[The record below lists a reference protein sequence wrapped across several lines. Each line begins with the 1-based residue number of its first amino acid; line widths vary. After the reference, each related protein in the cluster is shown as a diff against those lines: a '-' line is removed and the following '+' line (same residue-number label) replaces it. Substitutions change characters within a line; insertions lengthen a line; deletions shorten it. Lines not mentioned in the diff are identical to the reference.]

1 MWTHSSV
8 GSLSET
14 NLQAKITGKQGSEKY
29 MICSLSAVSTT
40 TVVLY
45 RSKNIGHPDLGFQYD
60 SEIRAMRELW
70 ENGWF

>member
-1 MWTHSSV
+1 
-8 GSLSET
+8 
-14 NLQAKITGKQGSEKY
+14 

-60 SEIRAMRELW
+60 SEIRTMRELW
-70 ENGWF
+70 ENG